1 MVDTRTMRLWVLLV
15 LSVFFAPTLG
25 LGCTDASGDGADGVR
40 EPIVSTSTGEEP
52 SATNTPAEPSD
63 PEAERQ
69 AKQAHRES
77 GETEVL
83 AVDWRDAESHPRT
96 DTSALSEDAR
106 AAALAATLPVLLP
119 RDAALLTGATLTHGP
134 TWYAASLHP
143 EGHHITI
150 NGRRLAVHQP
160 ALSDDVP
167 PDRRRQPGEL
177 SLSRTHGIV
186 TGAFEAFGV
195 SYTFDVECAAPSTD
209 VRCTEDAYARS
220 LFETLGV
227 AGGAP

>member
-1 MVDTRTMRLWVLLV
+1 MVDTRVMRLRFIVW
-15 LSVFFAPTLG
+15 LSLALCPSV
-25 LGCTDASGDGADGVR
+25 GCTDASGDGADRVR
-40 EPIVSTSTGEEP
+40 EPIVSTSTGEAP
-52 SATNTPAEPSD
+52 STNTPSD

-69 AKQAHRES
+69 AKQAHHES

-83 AVDWRDAESHPRT
+83 AVDWRSAETHPRAG
-96 DTSALSEDAR
+96 TSALSDEANR
-106 AAALAATLPVLLP
+106 AVAGATLPVLLP
-119 RDAALLTGATLTHGP
+119 RDAALTRDATITRGP

-150 NGRRLAVHQP
+150 NGRKLAVHQP
-160 ALSDDVP
+160 ELAGDVP
-167 PDRRRQPGEL
+167 EDRRRRRGEL

-186 TGAFEAFGV
+186 TGTFEAFGA
-195 SYTFDVECAAPSTD
+195 SYTFDIECVQPTTD

-220 LFETLGV
+220 IFESLGV